1 MLLQSE
7 DWAYRGFQLSMD
19 YLCVVRTPLH
29 CTHRRRMDGSAGYAL
44 GVVVVV
50 VAQEER
56 SLLEDGDQ

>member
-1 MLLQSE
+1 
-7 DWAYRGFQLSMD
+7 
-19 YLCVVRTPLH
+19 
-29 CTHRRRMDGSAGYAL
+29 MDGSAGYAL